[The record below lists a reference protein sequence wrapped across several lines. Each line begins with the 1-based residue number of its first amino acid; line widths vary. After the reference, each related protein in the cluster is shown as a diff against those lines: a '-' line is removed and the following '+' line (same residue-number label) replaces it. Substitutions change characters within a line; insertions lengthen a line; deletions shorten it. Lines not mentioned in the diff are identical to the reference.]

1 MHNYELCIIFPF
13 AELDIITKAAEYRTA
28 GHIKAEV
35 YLLEL
40 KSTTLCGY
48 NNRHSKDR

>member
-13 AELDIITKAAEYRTA
+13 AELDIITKAAEYRRA
-28 GHIKAEV
+28 GRIKAAV
-35 YLLEL
+35 HLFEL
-40 KSTTLCGY
+40 KSTALCGY